1 MTTMIIR
8 FLIMSGLVYLV
19 ALLLPGMRLR
29 GFKAALSVSLVYGLL
44 NFLFFRVL
52 LFITFPLVALKY
64 LTLGLFGIL
73 LNAVL
78 LVITDKV
85 LDDFEMSG
93 FGTALLAAAILSVA
107 NLALSPLLAAL
118 L

>member
-1 MTTMIIR
+1 MTTMILR
-8 FLIMSGLVYLV
+8 FLLMSGLVYLV
-19 ALLLPGMRLR
+19 ALILPGMRLR
-29 GFKAALSVSLVYGLL
+29 GFKAAMSVSLVYGLL

-64 LTLGLFGIL
+64 LTLGLFGVL

-78 LVITDKV
+78 LVLTDKL

-93 FGTALLAAAILSVA
+93 FGTALLAALLLSVG
-107 NLALSPLLAAL
+107 NLALTPLLATIR
-118 L
+118 

>member
-1 MTTMIIR
+1 MTAMIIR
-8 FLIMSGLVYLV
+8 LLVMSGLVYLV
-19 ALLLPGMRLR
+19 ALVLPGMRLR

-44 NFLFFRVL
+44 NFVFFRLL
-52 LFITFPLVALKY
+52 LFITFPLVVLKY
-64 LTLGLFGIL
+64 LTLGVFGVL

-78 LVITDKV
+78 LVITDK
-85 LDDFEMSG
+85 LLEDFEMAG
-93 FGTALLAAAILSVA
+93 FGTALLAALILGLA